1 VIRAGPAVLGS
12 RRWPRAH
19 VGARAG
25 YALGLSIAVAFLVA
39 FFVAPLGMLVGRSF
53 GLGSDGRPTAA
64 SYVEIFGDPT
74 YLRIIGTTFRLSMET
89 TLITLL
95 ASYPLAAALART
107 RSKAAAG
114 LLILVVVPY
123 FTSALVRTYAWMV
136 LLGREGLV
144 NQLLI
149 RLGIVLHPLR
159 LLYQETGVLIGLV
172 YIFVPFMVLVL
183 FSVMRGIDADYLRAA
198 ASAGAGPLACFRR
211 VYLPLSMPGVVA
223 GCLLTF
229 VMSVGAYITPALMG
243 GPRQTMIAMAIQQQL
258 EQLFNWSLSGA
269 LAVVLL
275 IIVVVAFVIYE
286 RFVGMASL
294 FEGSL

>member
-1 VIRAGPAVLGS
+1 MIRAGSVVLGG
-12 RRWPRAH
+12 RRWPQPRL
-19 VGARAG
+19 GAQAG
-25 YALGLSIAVAFLVA
+25 YAVGLSIVAGFLLV
-39 FFVAPLGMLVGRSF
+39 FFVLPLGMLVGRSF
-53 GLGSDGRPTAA
+53 DFGAGGRLTGGSYAEVFSDR
-64 SYVEIFGDPT
+64 T
-74 YLRIIGTTFRLSMET
+74 YLHVIVTTFRLSVET
-89 TLITLL
+89 TLITLI
-95 ASYPLAAALART
+95 AAYPLAAALARG
-107 RSKAAAG
+107 RSGRAAG
-114 LLILVVVPY
+114 LLVLVVVPY

-144 NQLLI
+144 NRLLI
-149 RLGIVLHPLR
+149 NLGVVRHPLQ
-159 LLYQETGVLIGLV
+159 LLYQEVGVLIGLV

-183 FSVMRGIDADYLRAA
+183 FSVMRGIDPGYLRAA
-198 ASAGAGPLACFRR
+198 ASAGAGPVATFRR

-275 IIVVVAFVIYE
+275 TVVVAALAAYE
-286 RFVGMASL
+286 RFVGMARL
-294 FEGSL
+294 FEGTL